1 MLEVLIENLCAGKFV
16 IQLGDEDCILPS
28 KLQAALQQ
36 VLEEGELI
44 LGQEAEQEGASPGV
58 SSKGPVVCLPG
69 SCQPGS
75 CLFLAFACGSALCLL
90 PDFSSEVFGLDPS
103 QCLAV
108 QYQTG
113 DSLDISGVVSG
124 REGSRES
131 GHTASLHM
139 QQHSLKTE
147 AQWSSSAAGYSQQAV
162 FHWRELEGW
171 MSLDL
176 QAVFHWRELEGWM
189 SLDRQAVF
197 HWRELEGWMSLDL
210 QAVFHW
216 RELEGWMSLD
226 LQAVFHWRE
235 LEGWMSLDLQ
245 AVFHWRELEGWMS
258 LDLQAVFHWRDLE
271 GWMSLDLQAVFKQT
285 VHPYCYTTALSP
297 LSFYCI

>member
-1 MLEVLIENLCAGKFV
+1 MPTLNALLQKKGPKIVRSFQTDWYEKKDWLCGCATSQRLFCHPCLLFSSSQTVWTATGYCDLNNLPAAINEVLIGDLCADKFV

-44 LGQEAEQEGASPGV
+44 LGQEAEQEGASPG
-58 SSKGPVVCLPG
+58 
-69 SCQPGS
+69 
-75 CLFLAFACGSALCLL
+75 A
-90 PDFSSEVFGLDPS
+90 FGLAPS

-108 QYQTG
+108 QNQTG

-124 REGSRES
+124 REVSRES

-147 AQWSSSAAGYSQQAV
+147 AQWSSSAAGYSQ
-162 FHWRELEGW
+162 
-171 MSLDL
+171 
-176 QAVFHWRELEGWM
+176 
-189 SLDRQAVF
+189 QAVF

-258 LDLQAVFHWRDLE
+258 LDLQAVFH
-271 GWMSLDLQAVFKQT
+271 
-285 VHPYCYTTALSP
+285 
-297 LSFYCI
+297 